1 MKELL
6 NKEFIKELN
15 TDLYSNVTE
24 KFKTSSIQ
32 VMFKMDA
39 KEVDVEALNLLAALL
54 ADACADYPS
63 TPKLSSYL
71 EDLYG
76 CAILPRVGVSGNV
89 VNFSLISSFISDV
102 YSEKGLSDKVIELIS
117 KMLYKP
123 FFKNGKFEKEYFE
136 FEKKK
141 VVSSRQKSLENKES
155 TAAQKFSAIL
165 EKEYGLKTLMSHYT
179 KMEKVTL
186 NRVMAA
192 YNKLISSSY
201 DIMVIGD
208 LNIDDVKASLIK
220 HLKPSSNKFEG
231 NMIIP
236 FEKELKPKIEKND
249 KFSQSYLIAIYNV
262 DTNIFSDEREH
273 FSALVY
279 SFLLHD
285 RYFDVVREKNG
296 LCYAISNSYLNTNNC
311 FRMTAGIDASKYRK
325 TMSLV
330 NKEINKVKQGKIN
343 NKVWNKTIELITG
356 LLANNKDDIGS
367 CLRDLESYA
376 TRGKYTPTDKAIEI
390 IKSLTK
396 EDIVKV
402 ANKTRLIT
410 SYLLKGTG
418 TAGGENNE

>member
-1 MKELL
+1 MKEIL

-15 TDLYSNVTE
+15 TNLYSNVTE

-32 VMFKMDA
+32 IMFKMDA
-39 KEVDVEALNLLAALL
+39 KDVDIDALNMLATLV
-54 ADACADYPS
+54 ADACAEYPS
-63 TPKLSSYL
+63 TPQLSSYL

-76 CAILPRVGVSGNV
+76 CAILPRVGVSGEV

-102 YSEKGLSDKVIELIS
+102 YSEKGLSNKVIELMA

-141 VVSSRQKSLENKES
+141 VVARRQKALENKES
-155 TAAQKFSAIL
+155 TAALKFSAIL
-165 EKEYGLKTLMSHYT
+165 EKEYGLKSLMTHHS

-186 NRVMAA
+186 NRVMDA
-192 YNKLISSSY
+192 YKKLLSSSY

-208 LNIDDVKASLIK
+208 LNIDDVRASLVQ
-220 HLKPSSNKFEG
+220 HLSPSADSFEG
-231 NMIIP
+231 NLIIP
-236 FEKELKPKIEKND
+236 LEKELKPKIEKND

-296 LCYAISNSYLNTNNC
+296 LCYAISNSYLNTNNA

-343 NKVWNKTIELITG
+343 NKVWNKTIELVTG
-356 LLANNKDDIGS
+356 LLANNKDDVGS

-376 TRGKYTPTDKAIEI
+376 SRGKYTSTDEAIEI

-396 EDIVKV
+396 DDIIKI
-402 ANKTRLIT
+402 ANKTRFIT

-418 TAGGENNE
+418 TAGGEDNE